1 MDAMQTTLVYLK
13 GVGPER
19 ARLLKEELNLRT
31 FEDLLHF
38 FPNRYIDRS
47 QFHLINELP
56 KNNSEVQI
64 KGKITQIE
72 ILQQKRGKRM
82 VAHFEDTSGKMDLIW
97 FRGYKWIRENLR

>member
-38 FPNRYIDRS
+38 S
-47 QFHLINELP
+47 
-56 KNNSEVQI
+56 
-64 KGKITQIE
+64 
-72 ILQQKRGKRM
+72 
-82 VAHFEDTSGKMDLIW
+82 
-97 FRGYKWIRENLR
+97 

>member
-1 MDAMQTTLVYLK
+1 MQTTLVYLK

-47 QFHLINELP
+47 RFYSINDIP
-56 KNNSEVQI
+56 KNNTEIQI
-64 KGKITQIE
+64 KGKITSVKYID
-72 ILQQKRGKRM
+72 QKRGKRM
-82 VAHFEDTSGKMDLIW
+82 IASFEDETGVEWLTA
-97 FRGYKWIRENLR
+97 RGG

>member
-1 MDAMQTTLVYLK
+1 MK

-19 ARLLKEELNLRT
+19 ARLLKEELKIT
-31 FEDLLHF
+31 TIDDLLHF
-38 FPNRYIDRS
+38 FQIVYDRS

-72 ILQQKRGKRM
+72 FYHKKE
-82 VAHFEDTSGKMDLIW
+82 V
-97 FRGYKWIRENLR
+97 REW